1 MYIGNF
7 LSIKSPYEIHQNQCL
22 SWLSTAHHLA
32 QKSQH
37 HTQEEYLKML
47 LRVGCSEQQ
56 IERRFFF
63 VPDVTHLDFDNNEI
77 YPVKTSTRGV
87 SMHHRHE
94 FYHKTVR
101 ELFHRIYEERSF
113 PDDLIHV
120 SCTGYISPSASAD
133 IHSLNIIFCHRLL
146 KKAKMPITGPYS
158 QIIKISYAQK
168 IFQTF

>member
-120 SCTGYISPSASAD
+120 SCTGYISPSAG
-133 IHSLNIIFCHRLL
+133 IFLNLVGCLWISIFKRDTPSWLDQL
-146 KKAKMPITGPYS
+146 S
-158 QIIKISYAQK
+158 
-168 IFQTF
+168 